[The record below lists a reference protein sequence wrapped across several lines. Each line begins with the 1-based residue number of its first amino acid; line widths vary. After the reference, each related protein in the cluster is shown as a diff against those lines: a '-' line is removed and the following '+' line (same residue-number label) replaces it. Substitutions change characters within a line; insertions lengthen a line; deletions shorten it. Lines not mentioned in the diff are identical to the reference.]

1 MKKVE
6 QYYSI
11 HGIVTFKV
19 VAENLPRRLKM
30 EYLNFESDTRDN
42 PDLTIYLGKFTPRKE
57 GCQVLDNKYWVKHD
71 YFYTDDGY
79 KLGQYQ
85 LDISGL
91 EHGNL
96 VVRLHTNIIGTLL
109 ADMFTCAR
117 VIDPLIS
124 FVMNLKGYS
133 ILHAAAVSKKGEA
146 YLFPSQSGAGKTTTA
161 AYFTQDGFDFLG
173 DDFVILHQGRI
184 LSYLTPLNIFAY
196 NLNAIV
202 QTKIGA
208 LYRAIITLKNL
219 LYKTTAGY
227 IKIFSKLNPKAIFAT
242 SSESELKAVYF
253 LLQGDKLSVNSM
265 SRAELLSRLFIN
277 WEMEFYPFNRY
288 MLEYTYAFPDSNV
301 AHLCERYQEKLSEN
315 LPENLH
321 IFRVEV
327 PKKYTRETFET
338 IKRAISREG

>member
-1 MKKVE
+1 MNKVE
-6 QYYSI
+6 KYYSI

-30 EYLNFESDTRDN
+30 EYTNFESDTKDN
-42 PDLTIYLGKFTPRKE
+42 PDFTVYLGKFTPDKE
-57 GCQVLDNKYWVKHD
+57 GCQVLDAKYLVKHD
-71 YFYTDDGY
+71 YFYTEDSY
-79 KLGQYQ
+79 KMGRWRLE
-85 LDISGL
+85 LTGL
-91 EHGNL
+91 EKGNL
-96 VVRLHTNIIGTLL
+96 VVRLHTNVIGTLL
-109 ADMFTCAR
+109 ADMFICAR

-124 FVMNLKGYS
+124 FVMNVKGYS
-133 ILHAAAVSKKGEA
+133 TVHAAAVSKNGEA

-173 DDFVILHQGRI
+173 DDFVILHQGKI
-184 LSYLTPLNIFAY
+184 LSYLTPLNIFGY

-202 QTKIGA
+202 RAKVGTV
-208 LYRAIITLKNL
+208 YRAIIRLKNL

-227 IKIFSKLNPKAIFAT
+227 IKIFSKLNPKDFFAT
-242 SSESELKAVYF
+242 STESGLKAVYF
-253 LLQGDKLSVNSM
+253 LVQGEKLSVNIM

-288 MLEYTYAFPDSNV
+288 MLEYAYAFPDSNI
-301 AHLCERYQEKLSEN
+301 AHLFERYQEKLSEN

-327 PKKYTRETFET
+327 PKKYTRDTFET
-338 IKRAISREG
+338 IKRAVNKEG